1 MTDLYPAIIDF
12 LKCRESCF
20 FCGSRLKCR
29 LSNFI
34 GIGDNTLPIINAPLK
49 DSKFLFD
56 ISYTSPTFT
65 IKAEGAIDSRT
76 NAMIFIMKS
85 FDTGTPNLDETFV
98 KQVFIDMKPHIQLYC
113 PKKKCPYQYTVA
125 SNFFHAGTIK
135 HGWLIL
141 PFKMYYESFVL
152 GNLWIQNDYANNC
165 TNIHSRSKEQ
175 ADPLIVPLQ
184 DFELMGKDKLVNRIR
199 TLVTFS

>member
-20 FCGSRLKCR
+20 FCGARLKCR
-29 LSNFI
+29 LSSFI
-34 GIGDNTLPIINAPLK
+34 GVGDNTLPIINAPLK
-49 DSKFLFD
+49 DNKFVFN
-56 ISYTSPTFT
+56 ISHTAPTFS
-65 IKAEGAIDSRT
+65 IKAEGAIDIKT

-85 FDTGTPNLDETFV
+85 FDTETPRLDESFI
-98 KQVFIDMKPHIQLYC
+98 KQVFVDMKPHIQLYC

-125 SNFFHAGTIK
+125 SSVFHAGTIK

-141 PFKMYYESFVL
+141 PFKIYYESFVL
-152 GNLWIQNDYANNC
+152 GNLWVQNDYANNC